1 MDGRGPTSSEV
12 KLFAS
17 YQSLVTSYQ
26 SLVTT
31 RQLLVT
37 SYQLL
42 VARYY
47 SLFSS
52 HQLLVTSYQSLV
64 TSHQLLVTSHQLLLT
79 RFQSLDTSHQLL
91 ATGQQ
96 ETSNQLEVTSYYI
109 VTGLKNLNSQ
119 RNYYISKIIKILICH
134 KKINLLQKA
143 CSSNIFALMFYE

>member
-1 MDGRGPTSSEV
+1 MLNEWQRSHFSRGETFCQLLV
-12 KLFAS
+12 AS
-17 YQSLVTSYQ
+17 YQLLVTSYQ
-26 SLVTT
+26 SLVI
-31 RQLLVT
+31 
-37 SYQLL
+37 SHQLL
-42 VARYY
+42 VASYY
-47 SLFSS
+47 LLVSS

-64 TSHQLLVTSHQLLLT
+64 T

-109 VTGLKNLNSQ
+109 VTDLKNLNSQ

-143 CSSNIFALMFYE
+143 CSSNVFVLKFYE

>member
-1 MDGRGPTSSEV
+1 MLNEWQRSHFSRGETFCQLLV
-12 KLFAS
+12 AS
-17 YQSLVTSYQ
+17 YQLLVTSYQ
-26 SLVTT
+26 SLVI
-31 RQLLVT
+31 
-37 SYQLL
+37 SHQLL
-42 VARYY
+42 VASYY
-47 SLFSS
+47 SLVSS

-64 TSHQLLVTSHQLLLT
+64 T

-109 VTGLKNLNSQ
+109 VTDLKNLNSQ

-143 CSSNIFALMFYE
+143 CSSNIFVLKFYE

>member
-1 MDGRGPTSSEV
+1 MNGRGPTSPEV

-26 SLVTT
+26 SLITS

-42 VARYY
+42 VASYY
-47 SLFSS
+47 SLVSS

-64 TSHQLLVTSHQLLLT
+64 T

-109 VTGLKNLNSQ
+109 VTDLKNLNSQ
-119 RNYYISKIIKILICH
+119 RNYYTSKIIKILICH
-134 KKINLLQKA
+134 KKINLLQRA
-143 CSSNIFALMFYE
+143 CSSNVFVLKFYE

>member
-1 MDGRGPTSSEV
+1 MLNGWQRSHFFRGETFCQLLV
-12 KLFAS
+12 AS
-17 YQSLVTSYQ
+17 Y
-26 SLVTT
+26 
-31 RQLLVT
+31 QLLVT
-37 SYQLL
+37 SYYSLVTSHQLL
-42 VARYY
+42 VTSR
-47 SLFSS
+47 SLLLTIFQSLVTS

-64 TSHQLLVTSHQLLLT
+64 T

-109 VTGLKNLNSQ
+109 VTDLKNLNSQ